1 MDIRE
6 AIEAVVGG
14 RSLGVEEAASVMRQI
29 MEGEATPAQL
39 GAFLTA
45 VRIKG
50 ESTEEMAGMATV
62 MREFSLKVRVEG
74 PLVDSVG
81 TGGDGQNSFN
91 ISTAAA
97 FVAAGAGLRVAKHG
111 NRAASSQCGAADVLE
126 ELGVRVELT
135 PEEVERCINEGGI
148 GFMFAPAFHPS
159 MRHAAPVRREIGI
172 RTVFNVLG
180 PLTNPA
186 SARNQLIGVAYPE
199 LGQRMAEVMRLL
211 DTRHTIVV
219 HGEGG
224 LDEITLSGNT
234 SVWEVKDG
242 EVSHWSLA
250 AADTGLPTGPAIG
263 VARRRQG
270 AERGHHAAV
279 PARRRRA
286 HPGRGVA
293 EQRRGAAGG
302 RRGDQRA
309 RGHPAGCGV
318 GGQRSGAGQA
328 GGAGVAER
336 RRGLSLNRLR
346 GRHEIQVQPGRG
358 YSAGRGYS
366 DGMAFRG
373 TGGPRR

>member
-6 AIEAVVGG
+6 AIDIVVGG

-29 MEGEATPAQL
+29 MEGLATPAQL

-97 FVAAGAGLRVAKHG
+97 FVAAGAGLKVAKHG

-186 SARNQLIGVAYPE
+186 SARSQLIGVAYPE

-219 HGEGG
+219 HGDGG

-250 AADTGLPTGPAIG
+250 AADTGLPTVPLSALRGGGREQNAATMRRFLRGEGGPIRDVVLLNSAG
-263 VARRRQG
+263 VLLAADAVTSVHEGIQRA
-270 AERGHHAAV
+270 AESV
-279 PARRRRA
+279 DS
-286 HPGRGVA
+286 
-293 EQRRGAAGG
+293 GAALGKLEALVTLSGG
-302 RRGDQRA
+302 GD
-309 RGHPAGCGV
+309 
-318 GGQRSGAGQA
+318 
-328 GGAGVAER
+328 
-336 RRGLSLNRLR
+336 
-346 GRHEIQVQPGRG
+346 I
-358 YSAGRGYS
+358 
-366 DGMAFRG
+366 
-373 TGGPRR
+373 

>member
-6 AIEAVVGG
+6 AIDIVVGG

-186 SARNQLIGVAYPE
+186 SARSQLIGVAYPE

-219 HGEGG
+219 HGDGG

-242 EVSHWSLA
+242 EVSHWLLA
-250 AADTGLPTGPAIG
+250 AADTGLPLVPLSALRGGGREQNAATMRRFLHGEGGPIRDVVLLNSAG
-263 VARRRQG
+263 VLLAADAVTSVREGIQRAAESVDSG
-270 AERGHHAAV
+270 AALGKLEALV
-279 PARRRRA
+279 SLS
-286 HPGRGVA
+286 GRG
-293 EQRRGAAGG
+293 
-302 RRGDQRA
+302 GD
-309 RGHPAGCGV
+309 V
-318 GGQRSGAGQA
+318 
-328 GGAGVAER
+328 V
-336 RRGLSLNRLR
+336 
-346 GRHEIQVQPGRG
+346 
-358 YSAGRGYS
+358 
-366 DGMAFRG
+366 
-373 TGGPRR
+373 